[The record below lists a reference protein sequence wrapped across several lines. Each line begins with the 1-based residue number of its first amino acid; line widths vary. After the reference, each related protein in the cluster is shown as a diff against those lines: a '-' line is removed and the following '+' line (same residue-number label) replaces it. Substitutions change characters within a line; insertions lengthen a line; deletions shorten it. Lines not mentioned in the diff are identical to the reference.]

1 MAQVISII
9 RFGYILMFLL
19 VNLVS
24 EVRSTLGKINRK
36 LITYFILHYIRFI
49 INVFHWVEIIR
60 ENIIF
65 DSFKPVIKQKHITY
79 RMKFVTSIHASFLRN
94 ENAFERYFLFVR
106 FIHQL
111 KSFDAIIGYLHNNIY
126 ELNA

>member
-36 LITYFILHYIRFI
+36 LIAYFILHYIRFI
-49 INVFHWVEIIR
+49 INV
-60 ENIIF
+60 
-65 DSFKPVIKQKHITY
+65 SFKPVIKQKHMKY
-79 RMKFVTSIHASFLRN
+79 RMKFVTSIHASFLGN

-111 KSFDAIIGYLHNNIY
+111 KSFDATIGYLHNNIY